1 MKRKMMIDKKK
12 VFMAV
17 GVLLIGIAGII
28 ACSTFNEYL
37 YQIRQ
42 AHENEFTERTALW
55 NLSKNMT
62 AKEMLSRMTTVAKG
76 DSVLV
81 CKISRIPIGV
91 YSDFMQETAKPT
103 RRAWVRIREAHMES
117 LINGVD
123 WMEKRSREMP
133 FSSYVLCSKSKYDE
147 QGNSRP
153 SFLNEK
159 VGREKE
165 LDELY
170 PQEVYSEE
178 AFKNWEGRYK
188 SLFSSTHYEGK
199 TIISY
204 NPSYFQ
210 EKTLLSHN
218 PGIVI
223 PF

>member
-1 MKRKMMIDKKK
+1 MSAMIILFLGPLKKW
-12 VFMAV
+12 A
-17 GVLLIGIAGII
+17 
-28 ACSTFNEYL
+28 
-37 YQIRQ
+37 
-42 AHENEFTERTALW
+42 
-55 NLSKNMT
+55 
-62 AKEMLSRMTTVAKG
+62 
-76 DSVLV
+76 
-81 CKISRIPIGV
+81 

-123 WMEKRSREMP
+123 WMEKRSWEMP

-159 VGREKE
+159 VGRERE

-170 PQEVYSEE
+170 PPKVYSEE
-178 AFKNWEGRYK
+178 AFKSWEGRYK

-199 TIISY
+199 TVISY

>member
-1 MKRKMMIDKKK
+1 MKTRSLAKSKKIM
-12 VFMAV
+12 MAV
-17 GVLLIGIAGII
+17 SALSIGIAGII

-37 YQIRQ
+37 CQIKQ
-42 AHENEFTERTALW
+42 AHENKFTERTAIW

-81 CKISRIPIGV
+81 CKISRIPIGA

-103 RRAWVRIREAHMES
+103 RRAWIRIREAHMES
-117 LINGVD
+117 LINGID
-123 WMEKRSREMP
+123 WMEKRAREMP

-147 QGNSRP
+147 LGNSRK

-159 VGREKE
+159 IGREKE
-165 LDELY
+165 LDELSS
-170 PQEVYSEE
+170 QEVYSEE
-178 AFKNWEGRYK
+178 DFKNWEDRYK

>member
-1 MKRKMMIDKKK
+1 MRRKSMIDKKK
-12 VFMAV
+12 VIIAV
-17 GVLLIGIAGII
+17 GTLSIGMAGII
-28 ACSTFNEYL
+28 TCSTFNEYL
-37 YQIRQ
+37 CLIRQ
-42 AHENEFTERTALW
+42 AHENEFVERTALW

-81 CKISRIPIGV
+81 CKISRIPIGA

-103 RRAWVRIREAHMES
+103 RQAWVRIREAHMES
-117 LINGVD
+117 LISGVD
-123 WMEKRSREMP
+123 WMEKRAREMP

-147 QGNSRP
+147 LGNSRK

-165 LDELY
+165 LNELY

-178 AFKNWEGRYK
+178 AFKKWEGRYK
-188 SLFSSTHYEGK
+188 SLFSSTHYGGK
-199 TIISY
+199 RIISY

>member
-1 MKRKMMIDKKK
+1 MRRKSMIDKKK
-12 VFMAV
+12 VIIAV
-17 GVLLIGIAGII
+17 SALSIGLAGII

-37 YQIRQ
+37 CLIRQ
-42 AHENEFTERTALW
+42 AHENEFVERTAIW
-55 NLSKNMT
+55 SLSKNMT

-81 CKISRIPIGV
+81 CKISCIPIGA

-123 WMEKRSREMP
+123 WMEKRAREIP

-147 QGNSRP
+147 QGNLRQ

-170 PQEVYSEE
+170 PQKIYSEE
-178 AFKNWEGRYK
+178 AFKNWEDRYE
-188 SLFSSTHYEGK
+188 SLFSSMHYGDK
-199 TIISY
+199 RIISY

-210 EKTLLSHN
+210 KKTLLSHN

>member
-1 MKRKMMIDKKK
+1 MSAMIKLFLGPLKKW
-12 VFMAV
+12 A
-17 GVLLIGIAGII
+17 
-28 ACSTFNEYL
+28 
-37 YQIRQ
+37 
-42 AHENEFTERTALW
+42 
-55 NLSKNMT
+55 
-62 AKEMLSRMTTVAKG
+62 
-76 DSVLV
+76 
-81 CKISRIPIGV
+81 

-123 WMEKRSREMP
+123 WMEKRAREMP

-147 QGNSRP
+147 QGNLRQ

-159 VGREKE
+159 VDREKE

-170 PQEVYSEE
+170 PQKVYSEE
-178 AFKNWEGRYK
+178 AFKNWEDRCK
-188 SLFSSTHYEGK
+188 SLFSSMHYGGK
-199 TIISY
+199 RIISY

>member
-1 MKRKMMIDKKK
+1 MRRKSMIDKKK
-12 VFMAV
+12 VIIAV
-17 GVLLIGIAGII
+17 SALSIGMAGII

-37 YQIRQ
+37 CQIKQ
-42 AHENEFTERTALW
+42 AHENEFTERTSIW

-81 CKISRIPIGV
+81 CKISRIPIGA

-103 RRAWVRIREAHMES
+103 RRAWIRIREAHMES
-117 LINGVD
+117 LINGID
-123 WMEKRSREMP
+123 WMEKRAREMP

-147 QGNSRP
+147 QGNSRQT
-153 SFLNEK
+153 FLDEK

-170 PQEVYSEE
+170 SQEVYSEE

-199 TIISY
+199 TVISY

>member
-17 GVLLIGIAGII
+17 GVLLIGLAGSI
-28 ACSTFNEYL
+28 ACSTLNKYL
-37 YQIRQ
+37 YQIKQ
-42 AHENEFTERTALW
+42 AHENEFTERTAIW

-81 CKISRIPIGV
+81 CKISRIPIGA

-103 RRAWVRIREAHMES
+103 RRAWIRIREAHMES
-117 LINGVD
+117 LINGID

-133 FSSYVLCSKSKYDE
+133 FSSYILCSRSKYDE
-147 QGNSRP
+147 QGNSRQ

-159 VGREKE
+159 VRREKE

-170 PQEVYSEE
+170 PPKVYSEE
-178 AFKNWEGRYK
+178 AFKSWEGRYK
-188 SLFSSTHYEGK
+188 SLFSSAYSGGK
-199 TIISY
+199 MIISY

-210 EKTLLSHN
+210 KKTLLSHN
-218 PGIVI
+218 PDIVI
-223 PF
+223 TF

>member
-42 AHENEFTERTALW
+42 AHENEFTERTAIW

-103 RRAWVRIREAHMES
+103 RRAWVRIREAH
-117 LINGVD
+117 INTA
-123 WMEKRSREMP
+123 
-133 FSSYVLCSKSKYDE
+133 
-147 QGNSRP
+147 
-153 SFLNEK
+153 LN
-159 VGREKE
+159 
-165 LDELY
+165 
-170 PQEVYSEE
+170 
-178 AFKNWEGRYK
+178 
-188 SLFSSTHYEGK
+188 
-199 TIISY
+199 
-204 NPSYFQ
+204 
-210 EKTLLSHN
+210 
-218 PGIVI
+218 
-223 PF
+223 

>member
-1 MKRKMMIDKKK
+1 MRRKSIIDKKK
-12 VFMAV
+12 VIIAV
-17 GVLLIGIAGII
+17 SALSIGMAGII

-37 YQIRQ
+37 CQIKQ
-42 AHENEFTERTALW
+42 AHENEFTERTAIW

-81 CKISRIPIGV
+81 CKISRIPIGA

-117 LINGVD
+117 LINGFY
-123 WMEKRSREMP
+123 WMEKRAREMP

-147 QGNSRP
+147 QRNLRQ

-170 PQEVYSEE
+170 PQKVYSEE
-178 AFKNWEGRYK
+178 DFKNWEDRYK

-218 PGIVI
+218 PGII
-223 PF
+223 ITF

>member
-17 GVLLIGIAGII
+17 GVLLIGLAGII
-28 ACSTFNEYL
+28 ACSTINEHL
-37 YQIRQ
+37 FQLRQ
-42 AHENEFTERTALW
+42 AHEKEFTERTALW

-81 CKISRIPIGV
+81 CKISRIPIGA
-91 YSDFMQETAKPT
+91 YSDFIQETAKPT

-147 QGNSRP
+147 QGNSRQ

-170 PQEVYSEE
+170 PQKVYSEE
-178 AFKNWEGRYK
+178 AFKNWEDRCK
-188 SLFSSTHYEGK
+188 SLFSSTHYGGK
-199 TIISY
+199 RIISY

-210 EKTLLSHN
+210 EKTLLSYN

>member
-17 GVLLIGIAGII
+17 GALSIGLAGII

-37 YQIRQ
+37 CMIRQ
-42 AHENEFTERTALW
+42 AHENEFSERTAIW

-62 AKEMLSRMTTVAKG
+62 AKEMLSRMTAVAKG

-81 CKISRIPIGV
+81 CKISSIPIGT

-117 LINGVD
+117 LISGVD
-123 WMEKRSREMP
+123 WMEKRAKEMP

-147 QGNSRP
+147 QGNSRQ
-153 SFLNEK
+153 SFLYEK

-170 PQEVYSEE
+170 PQDVYSEE
-178 AFKNWEGRYK
+178 AFKNWEDRYK
-188 SLFSSTHYEGK
+188 SLFFSTHYGGK
-199 TIISY
+199 RIISY
-204 NPSYFQ
+204 NPLYFQ

-218 PGIVI
+218 PGIVN

>member
-17 GVLLIGIAGII
+17 GVLLIGLAGII
-28 ACSTFNEYL
+28 ACSTINEYL
-37 YQIRQ
+37 FQVKQ
-42 AHENEFTERTALW
+42 AHEKEFTERTALW

-62 AKEMLSRMTTVAKG
+62 AKEMLSRMTIVAKG

-81 CKISRIPIGV
+81 CKISRIPIGA

-103 RRAWVRIREAHMES
+103 RRAWVKIREAHMES

-165 LDELY
+165 LNELY
-170 PQEVYSEE
+170 PPKVYSEE
-178 AFKNWEGRYK
+178 AFENWEDRCK
-188 SLFSSTHYEGK
+188 SLFSSTHYGGK
-199 TIISY
+199 RIISC

-210 EKTLLSHN
+210 DKTLQSHN

>member
-17 GVLLIGIAGII
+17 GVLLIGLAGII
-28 ACSTFNEYL
+28 ACSTINEYL
-37 YQIRQ
+37 FQLRQ
-42 AHENEFTERTALW
+42 AHEKEFTERTALW

-81 CKISRIPIGV
+81 CKISRIPIGA

-159 VGREKE
+159 VGRERNSTNCTHQRYIRKRLSKTGKIDTSRCSPLRILEAKE
-165 LDELY
+165 
-170 PQEVYSEE
+170 S
-178 AFKNWEGRYK
+178 F
-188 SLFSSTHYEGK
+188 H
-199 TIISY
+199 TILRTFRRKHCYRTI
-204 NPSYFQ
+204 Q
-210 EKTLLSHN
+210 A
-218 PGIVI
+218 
-223 PF
+223 

>member
-1 MKRKMMIDKKK
+1 
-12 VFMAV
+12 
-17 GVLLIGIAGII
+17 
-28 ACSTFNEYL
+28 
-37 YQIRQ
+37 
-42 AHENEFTERTALW
+42 
-55 NLSKNMT
+55 
-62 AKEMLSRMTTVAKG
+62 
-76 DSVLV
+76 
-81 CKISRIPIGV
+81 
-91 YSDFMQETAKPT
+91 
-103 RRAWVRIREAHMES
+103 MES

-133 FSSYVLCSKSKYDE
+133 FSSYVLCSKSKYE
-147 QGNSRP
+147 ELGNSRK

-159 VGREKE
+159 VRREKE

-170 PQEVYSEE
+170 SQEVYSEE
-178 AFKNWEGRYK
+178 AFKSWEGRYK

-199 TIISY
+199 TVISY

>member
-1 MKRKMMIDKKK
+1 MRRKSMIDKKK
-12 VFMAV
+12 VIIAV
-17 GVLLIGIAGII
+17 SALSIGIAGII

-42 AHENEFTERTALW
+42 AHENEFTERTAIW

-81 CKISRIPIGV
+81 CKISRIPIGA
-91 YSDFMQETAKPT
+91 YSDFMQETVKPT
-103 RRAWVRIREAHMES
+103 RRAWIRIREAHMES
-117 LINGVD
+117 LINGID
-123 WMEKRSREMP
+123 WMEKRAREMP

-147 QGNSRP
+147 QGNSRQ

-159 VGREKE
+159 VRREKE

-170 PQEVYSEE
+170 PQKVYSEE
-178 AFKNWEGRYK
+178 AFKNWEGWYK
-188 SLFSSTHYEGK
+188 SLFSSTHYDGK

-210 EKTLLSHN
+210 EKTSLSHN
-218 PGIVI
+218 PGII
-223 PF
+223 ITF